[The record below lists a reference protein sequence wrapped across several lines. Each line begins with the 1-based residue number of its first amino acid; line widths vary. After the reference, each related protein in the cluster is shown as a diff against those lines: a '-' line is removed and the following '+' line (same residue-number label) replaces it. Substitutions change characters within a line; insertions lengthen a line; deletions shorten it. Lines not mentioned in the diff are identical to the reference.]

1 MSKVD
6 ISKATPRPWI
16 VEGTLVYA
24 LEQDGWRGGKPAM
37 IDDTIRPALCQWAE
51 QGNSH
56 ARLSRFRH
64 LQPGNEVQLTSAW
77 MSIDEVDFNQEPFD
91 CAVLLSDGHFPA
103 DWEAS
108 YLFPELLIPVGAPVA
123 IAELEGVTSIH
134 DYDFVV
140 VPNL

>member
-1 MSKVD
+1 M
-6 ISKATPRPWI
+6 RW
-16 VEGTLVYA
+16 L
-24 LEQDGWRGGKPAM
+24 L
-37 IDDTIRPALCQWAE
+37 
-51 QGNSH
+51 

-108 YLFPELLIPVGAPVA
+108 YLFPELLIPVGAPNLLNDGPWGVERLA
-123 IAELEGVTSIH
+123 SAELLHPTPDRRDWRRWLQRTGLASASQSRAGRCSI
-134 DYDFVV
+134 
-140 VPNL
+140 LWSWA